1 MVSFNV
7 FIAKC
12 IIVGV
17 LIAVGAIYAMV
28 YSKPEGEEDS
38 AGCGKIFIRIILII
52 IALVIGALI
61 LDYALHPKG

>member
-1 MVSFNV
+1 MISFNV
-7 FIAKC
+7 FIAIC

-17 LIAVGAIYAMV
+17 LLAVGAIYAIV
-28 YSKPEGEEDS
+28 YSKPEGEKDN
-38 AGCGKIFIRIILII
+38 AGCGKIFIRIILIT